1 MINKGLTATAKTIRS
16 LTIDAVEKANSG
28 HPGLPMGCAEIGAFL
43 FGEALKHYPKDPK
56 WANRDR
62 FILSAG
68 HGSMLLYSLL
78 FLSGYNLTL
87 EDIKNFRQLKSK
99 TPGHPEYGWTEGVE
113 TSTGPLGQGVANAVG
128 MALMEKRNAQ
138 KFNMEGYTI
147 FDNRIFVLASDGD
160 LMEGLS
166 YEAASLAGHLRLN
179 NLILIYDSN
188 KITIEGS
195 ADLTF
200 TENIEKRFKA
210 QNWAVIKINGHDWE
224 NIRRGFE
231 QAEYDRIAENKPV
244 IIIADTIIGKGSP
257 NKQSTSKC
265 HGAPLGK
272 DELGLCKNILG
283 IKEDFFVDPE
293 AVAYFNSKKSD
304 QEKVYKEWTT
314 LFEEW
319 SKKFPE
325 LRKLYDNNFSLYLP
339 PEVFQNIPEFKKG
352 DSIPTRNASQTV
364 LNSVCKDLDFI
375 VSGSADLGS
384 STMTIIKD
392 GKEISSEDYSKYNV
406 QYGIREH
413 AMGSIATGMYLYGGV
428 LPVVGTFLSF
438 VNYMRPS
445 IRMAAIMRIPTI
457 YLFSHDSIYVGE
469 DGPTHQPVEHISSLR
484 LMPNVNLMRP
494 ADANETIMAWRI
506 ALELTNH
513 PNIIITTRQKVP
525 VLDIDFNIDSAK
537 HGGFII
543 KKEKSN
549 NIDIILLS
557 SGSEVSITL
566 TAADR
571 LEKEGYSV
579 RVVNMFSTYLYN
591 KQSDEY
597 KESVLPKKVRNRMA
611 IEAGIPD
618 YWYKYVGLDG
628 DVIGVT
634 KFGISGKAE
643 EVGKFFGFTEEN
655 IYNRSV
661 ALIERNFLN

>member
-1 MINKGLTATAKTIRS
+1 MINRGLTATAKTIRS
-16 LTIDAVEKANSG
+16 LTIDAIEKANSG

-43 FGEALKHYPKDPK
+43 FGETLKYYPKVPK

-78 FLSGYNLTL
+78 FLSGYNVTL
-87 EDIKNFRQLKSK
+87 DDIKNFRQLKSK

-128 MALMEKRNAQ
+128 MALMGKRNAQ
-138 KFNMEGYTI
+138 KFNMNGYTI

-166 YEAASLAGHLRLN
+166 YEAASLAGHLKLN

-195 ADLTF
+195 VDLTF
-200 TENIEKRFKA
+200 TENIEKRFRS
-210 QNWAVIKINGHDWE
+210 QDWTVIKMNGHDWE

-257 NKQSTSKC
+257 NKQATNKC

-272 DELGLCKNILG
+272 DESELCKNILD

-293 AVAYFNSKKSD
+293 AVAYFNSKKIE
-304 QEKVYKEWTT
+304 QEKIYNEWVD
-314 LFEEW
+314 LFSEW

-325 LRKLYDNNFSLYLP
+325 LRKLYDDNFSLYIP
-339 PEVFQNIPEFKKG
+339 PDAFQNIPKFKKG
-352 DSIPTRNASQTV
+352 DSIPTRNASQAV
-364 LNSVCKDLDFI
+364 LNGVCKDLDFI
-375 VSGSADLGS
+375 ASGSADLGS

-392 GKEISSEDYSKYNV
+392 GKEITSDDYSKYNV

-438 VNYMRPS
+438 VNYMLPS

-484 LMPNVNLMRP
+484 FMPNVNLMRP
-494 ADANETIMAWRI
+494 ADANETITAWQI

-525 VLDIDFNIDSAK
+525 VLDVDFSIDNAK
-537 HGGFII
+537 RGGFII
-543 KKEKSN
+543 KKEKN
-549 NIDIILLS
+549 ETIDIILIS

-566 TAADR
+566 EAAAR

-579 RVVNMFSTYLYN
+579 RVVNMFSTYLFDR
-591 KQSDEY
+591 QSGEY
-597 KESVLPKKVRNRMA
+597 KESVFPKRVRNRIA

-628 DVIGVT
+628 DVIGVS

-655 IYNRSV
+655 IYNRGV
-661 ALIERNFLN
+661 ALIEKNR